1 MFKRFIV
8 KHNKSLL
15 VYFDDNLT
23 IEDLHNHIIKILK
36 IKK

>member
-15 VYFDDNLT
+15 VKFDDNLT
-23 IEDLHNHIIKILK
+23 IEELK
-36 IKK
+36 ID

>member
-23 IEDLHNHIIKILK
+23 IEELHKHIIKF
-36 IKK
+36 